1 MNSILDSAF
10 KAGKNL
16 GKDLGHSHSIASAL
30 KFQAFGAALG
40 LLAPGSPHEKM
51 HLIGVQLGTWYL
63 ASGIKSP
70 VLQNATA
77 GLLALSPVI
86 RRGMVG
92 TLHAYRA
99 SQDQRIMAAVPFT
112 HSTLPMDQAFT
123 ALQYARSRVGD
134 AYSSTGNEA
143 QMYAARYLAR

>member
-1 MNSILDSAF
+1 MNSWVDRAF
-10 KAGKNL
+10 KAATNTK
-16 GKDLGHSHSIASAL
+16 SHTIASAL
-30 KFQAFGAALG
+30 KFQAFGAAVTMLT
-40 LLAPGSPHEKM
+40 PGVSPHEKM
-51 HLIGVQLGTWYL
+51 HLLGLQLGTWYL
-63 ASGIKSP
+63 ASGIKAP
-70 VLQNATA
+70 WLQNATA
-77 GLLALSPVI
+77 GLLAMSPAI

-92 TLHAYRA
+92 TLHAYRS

-134 AYSSTGNEA
+134 AYASTGNEA